1 MNTTIIIVILCICFI
16 IYFVWCNYFPFN
28 ENIYITSTIDNR
40 KYLIRRGKNK
50 PDFFLQ
56 QSADTLAEIN
66 RRVDLLINKVMLD
79 EYLTKQEK
87 NRLYNYIDYKISKN
101 KNDTNE
107 WIYIRNKL
115 DI

>member
-1 MNTTIIIVILCICFI
+1 MFKFI
-16 IYFVWCNYFPFN
+16 IFLIVLYLYANLNTY
-28 ENIYITSTIDNR
+28 DNS
-40 KYLIRRGKNK
+40 KNNK
-50 PDFFLQ
+50 
-56 QSADTLAEIN
+56 IN
-66 RRVDLLINKVMLD
+66 KINKSNSIDLLINKVMLD